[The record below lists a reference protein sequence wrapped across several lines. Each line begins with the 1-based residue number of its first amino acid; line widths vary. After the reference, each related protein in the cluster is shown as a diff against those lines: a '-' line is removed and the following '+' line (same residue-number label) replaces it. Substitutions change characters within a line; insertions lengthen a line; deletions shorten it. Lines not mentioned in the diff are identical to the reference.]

1 MKEGKVMLRIAE
13 TESGKVQGYPGTD
26 ARITVFKGIP
36 YAAPTSGKNRWRA
49 PQPAEKWEGIRKC
62 YEFGPIT
69 MQKIPGEDP
78 NAFYSKEWHVD
89 PEVPMGEDSLRLNI
103 WTPAKSP
110 DEKLPVMMWIF
121 GGGFREGYAHEMEFD
136 GERIASRGVIL
147 VTVAYRLNVF
157 GFMCH
162 PEITAEAPD
171 APANFGLL
179 DQRFAMDWIRRNI
192 ANFGGD
198 PDNLTIFG
206 QSAGGGSV
214 WAHLCSPKARG
225 AFTRAIVQSA
235 GGVSFQ
241 YPVPRRRGRLDLK
254 TAEQMGVKFLKEWL
268 HCDTLAQAR
277 ELDAWYIEKKFIESG
292 MMMGPVID
300 GVYLPD
306 DTSELIKQGKISPV
320 PIMTGNTT
328 DEFIIGPEAED
339 EESVTAWVSEN
350 FGPYADEYLDI
361 CRRIVDK
368 EGISL
373 RKAVSVGSFELGA
386 QLALEY
392 LKDHNR
398 NLYYYIFGP
407 TIPGDNAGAFHSA
420 DLWFTFETLMKCWR
434 PFKGYHYDLARRM
447 CNYWTNF
454 AKNGDPNGP
463 DNDGTP
469 MPLWTPFT
477 KDNPQNIQF
486 FDEISMSE
494 GPYSEKRAF
503 LIRINKE

>member
-1 MKEGKVMLRIAE
+1 MLRIAE

-36 YAAPTSGKNRWRA
+36 YAAPTWGENRWRA

-69 MQKIPGEDP
+69 MQQKPGSNP
-78 NAFYSKEWHVD
+78 SYFYSKEWHVD

-147 VTVAYRLNVF
+147 VSIAYRVNVF

-179 DQRFAMDWIRRNI
+179 DQRYALEWIRRNI

-198 PDNLTIFG
+198 PDNITIFG

-214 WAHLCSPKARG
+214 WSHLSSPKARG
-225 AFTRAIVQSA
+225 AFARAIAQSA
-235 GGVSFQ
+235 GGVNYN
-241 YPVPRRRGRLDLK
+241 YPKPRHRGYLDLS
-254 TAEQMGVKFLKEWL
+254 TAEQLGVKFLREWL
-268 HCDTLAQAR
+268 NCDTLAEAR
-277 ELDAWYIEKKFIESG
+277 KLDAEFIEQKFLESG
-292 MMMGPVID
+292 LMMGPVLD
-300 GVYLPD
+300 GIYLTHNPSD
-306 DTSELIKQGKISPV
+306 LIRQGKLNPV
-320 PIMTGNTT
+320 PLMTGNTT
-328 DEFIIGPEAED
+328 NEFMAGPEGDD
-339 EESVTAWVSEN
+339 EASVTAWVKEN
-350 FGPYADEYLDI
+350 FGPHADEYLDI
-361 CRRIVDK
+361 CKRTAEK

-373 RKAVSVGSFELGA
+373 REAATVGSFELGA

-392 LKDHNR
+392 LKEQDR
-398 NLYYYIFGP
+398 TLYYYIFGP
-407 TIPGDNAGAFHSA
+407 TIPGDDAGAFHSA

-434 PFKGYHYDLARRM
+434 PFDGHHYDLARRM

-454 AKNGDPNGP
+454 AKTGDPNGN

-477 KDNPQNIQF
+477 KENPQHIRF
-486 FDEISMSE
+486 FDEISMCTE
-494 GPYSEKRAF
+494 PYSEKRAF